1 MRLKLIGCDIA
12 YRELCAVA
20 VKSPNRVDLEFL
32 PQGLH
37 SLETADM
44 LSRLQ
49 NAVDAAEGGGYDAVL
64 IGYGL
69 CGNGVIGLA
78 ARSTKLV
85 VPRAHDCITFF
96 LGGKEIY
103 KEYFYAHVG
112 EYFLTT
118 GWFERCHE
126 PDSHPQFKKAD
137 PYGMNRSREELIAKF
152 GEEDAE
158 MILAELGDGIR
169 NYHTHTFIRMG
180 VEPDG
185 SFQARARDEA
195 ARKGW
200 KFKEIDGS
208 LSLLQALADGPWPED
223 AFLTVPPGHRI
234 APRYDDSLMAA
245 EHSM

>member
-12 YRELCAVA
+12 YREMCSVA

-49 NAVDAAEGGGYDAVL
+49 GAADGSEAGKYDAIL

-69 CGNGVIGLA
+69 CGNGVIGLT
-78 ARSTKLV
+78 ARSTRLV

-96 LGGKEIY
+96 LGSKERY
-103 KEYFYAHVG
+103 QDYFHGHVG

-118 GWFERCHE
+118 GWFERCHD
-126 PDSHPQFKKAD
+126 PDSHPQFRKAD
-137 PYGMNRSREELIAKF
+137 PYGLNRSREELVAKF

-169 NYHTHTFIRMG
+169 NYHTHTFIEMG

-185 SFQARARDEA
+185 SFEERARVQA
-195 ARKGW
+195 AEKGW
-200 KFKEIDGS
+200 KFKKIEGS
-208 LSLLQALADGPWPED
+208 LALLQGLADGPWPEKD
-223 AFLTVPPGHRI
+223 YLIVPPGHRI
-234 APRYDDSLMAA
+234 VPRYDDSLVSVAA
-245 EHSM
+245 P